1 MDRGD
6 DNKNRRYSTYV
17 QFQVNGLADATN
29 LAFNITNTTGRAIEF
44 DIGFID
50 SDGTNNYAGGV
61 YLAAGATKK
70 ENIYFNRS
78 LNAKLSKIKYVRFYF
93 DNMVL
98 DASGNYVLSPDV
110 KFTLSNL
117 VYEKRVG

>member
-1 MDRGD
+1 M
-6 DNKNRRYSTYV
+6 
-17 QFQVNGLADATN
+17 NGLADATN

-44 DIGFID
+44 DVGFID

-98 DASGNYVLSPDV
+98 DASGNYVLSSDV

-117 VYEKRVG
+117 IYEKRVG